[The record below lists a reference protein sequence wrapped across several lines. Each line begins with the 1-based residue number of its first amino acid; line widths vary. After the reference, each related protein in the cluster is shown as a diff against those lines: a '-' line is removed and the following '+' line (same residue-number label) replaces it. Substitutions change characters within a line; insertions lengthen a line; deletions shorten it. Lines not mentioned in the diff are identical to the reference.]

1 MSKSGRGR
9 RAQSTSVVRRGGPD
23 RLRHDRAIA
32 SFHSPEIGDARAV
45 REEHRRQVRVRRVAE
60 RDPLRA
66 RDRAD
71 DDLRATVGER
81 GERDARAVGREARRQ
96 LERDF
101 RRKRLR
107 ARKLALEVARD
118 GGHGRRRPEHEHR
131 RERDRGG
138 ARGRDDPAGRSP
150 ARLRGR
156 ACRRMRRGSR
166 RGRIGGRAGGW
177 RRVHGDP
184 AGRRQSRHGR
194 DQPVADL
201 GNRLDELRVAR
212 VVAQRD
218 AQVGDHPRQHL
229 VVDDPPRPDFV
240 EQRLPANR
248 LAVGGGEAQ
257 QHVHHARLDAD
268 GRSRDDQ
275 FVRRRT
281 HFDVGERE
289 RRLAAP
295 RRRRRAGQ
303 HDLRRI
309 KGLMSGGRKGRKNGE
324 GNQDA
329 GRGSAAV
336 FAPVLHPPQRGPS

>member
-1 MSKSGRGR
+1 MRAPSGKNTGDRFASAGSPSAIRAVPATARTTTCARPSANAANAMRVPSGEKRGASSSATSDENGSA
-9 RAQSTSVVRRGGPD
+9 RASWRSRSLATVATGAAGRSTSIAVN
-23 RLRHDRAIA
+23 AIA
-32 SFHSPEIGDARAV
+32 AAPAA
-45 REEHRRQVRVRRVAE
+45 
-60 RDPLRA
+60 
-66 RDRAD
+66 
-71 DDLRATVGER
+71 ATTQR
-81 GERDARAVGREARRQ
+81 
-96 LERDF
+96 
-101 RRKRLR
+101 
-107 ARKLALEVARD
+107 
-118 GGHGRRRPEHEHR
+118 
-131 RERDRGG
+131 
-138 ARGRDDPAGRSP
+138 GRSP
-150 ARLRGR
+150 ARCAAAPAGGV
-156 ACRRMRRGSR
+156 RRGSR
-166 RGRIGGRAGGW
+166 RGRVGGRAGGCAT
-177 RRVHGDP
+177 RPGDP

-229 VVDDPPRPDFV
+229 VVDDPPRPDVV

-309 KGLMSGGRKGRKNGE
+309 KGLMSGGRTGRKNGE